1 MATQRIT
8 RTSVLFI
15 CSHNSARSQMAEAFT
30 RRMAGPLFDVAS
42 AGPDPRDIHP
52 LTHAVMQEV
61 GYSLEG
67 QASKGLKLFLG
78 KQGFTYVIMVCPTGE
93 AQCPKFFPGTTK
105 LLYWPFDD
113 PAAAVGDEV
122 HRRAFFTRVRDEISA
137 RVSSWLSSLTSPESL
152 RD

>member
-15 CSHNSARSQMAEAFT
+15 CSHNSARSQMAEAFAQ
-30 RRMAGPLFDVAS
+30 RLAGSDVEVVS
-42 AGPDPRDIHP
+42 AGLDPRPIHL
-52 LTHAVMQEV
+52 LTRTVMQEA
-61 GYSLEG
+61 GYTLEG
-67 QASKGLKLFLG
+67 HTSKSLKLFLG
-78 KQGFTYVIMVCPTGE
+78 KQAFTYVIMVCPTGE

-113 PAAAVGDEV
+113 PAGAVGDEV
-122 HRRAFFTRVRDEISA
+122 HRLAVFTRVRDEIAA
-137 RVSSWLSSLTSPESL
+137 RVTSWLASLSAPDSI

>member
-1 MATQRIT
+1 MATQKIT

-30 RRMAGPLFDVAS
+30 RRLAGPLFDVAS
-42 AGPDPRDIHP
+42 AGIDPRDIHP
-52 LTHAVMQEV
+52 LTYTVM
-61 GYSLEG
+61 GDAGLSLKG
-67 QASKGLKLFLG
+67 QSSKSLKLFLG

-113 PAAAVGDEV
+113 PASAVGDEV
-122 HRRAFFTRVRDEISA
+122 QRLAVFTRVRDEISA
-137 RVSSWLSSLTSPESL
+137 RVTSWLSSLSSPDSI